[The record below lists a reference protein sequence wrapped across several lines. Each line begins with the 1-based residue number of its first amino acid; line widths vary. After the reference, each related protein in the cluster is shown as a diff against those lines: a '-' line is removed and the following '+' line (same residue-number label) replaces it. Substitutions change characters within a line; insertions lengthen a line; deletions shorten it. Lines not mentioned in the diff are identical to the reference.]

1 MTIGG
6 LGTYG
11 SIYDVRGNQSTKAK
25 NTASSDLSKTMASA
39 AEMSTVRSRES
50 VHESVVTRHTE
61 YTNPERIT
69 STRGIERTNLVT
81 NVKDMTMEEYKQYI
95 SDQIS
100 KFRIDPSRSG
110 DQYSINISDAG
121 FEAMKNDS
129 EYEKWVLD
137 YIRRDMAVAAPG
149 WYTAMGGPSAYC
161 ILNFGATKEERTGEM
176 FSAGYMNGKG
186 TGIFN
191 SHADKSFWTKRSEQK
206 KIQERI
212 DKKAAEK
219 KELEEKWLLE
229 AAEKRQAYTDFL
241 NGKTSIKT
249 NSFSEFNDFFQMP
262 TDPKVAGIL
271 SAYES
276 GTFVGGGL
284 M

>member
-1 MTIGG
+1 MNSTISVNYMSGMVNS
-6 LGTYG
+6 Y
-11 SIYDVRGNQSTKAK
+11 STKYSQKKADANALESMSDAVDKLTTEKENVAK
-25 NTASSDLSKTMASA
+25 IAKTGTVSK
-39 AEMSTVRSRES
+39 E
-50 VHESVVTRHTE
+50 
-61 YTNPERIT
+61 
-69 STRGIERTNLVT
+69 
-81 NVKDMTMEEYKQYI
+81 DMTMEEYKQYI

-121 FEAMKNDS
+121 FEAMKNDP
-129 EYEKWVLD
+129 EYENWVLD

-206 KIQERI
+206 KIQERTN
-212 DKKAAEK
+212 KKAAEK
-219 KELEEKWLLE
+219 KELEEKWMQE
-229 AAEKRQAYTDFL
+229 AVAKRSAYTDFL
-241 NGKTSIKT
+241 NGKAMLKTSGVSEPSDI
-249 NSFSEFNDFFQMP
+249 FSKP
-262 TDPKVAGIL
+262 TDTKMEGII
-271 SAYES
+271 SAYEA
-276 GTFVGGGL
+276 GTIVGGIDEGL
-284 M
+284 IKTMISL